1 MEKKTIIFG
10 KRSNLTNFLLK
21 TIEDSIAFSSLDK
34 NNISLLNKCI
44 NPNII
49 INQFYPSFGLSE
61 IKDYKNFYE
70 LSIIKLSEIIDFFK
84 DKKINKIIYTSSS
97 SIYGSLGDINNFGN
111 NRDLY
116 SSTKLA
122 CENLIKNF
130 SRKNKSD
137 FIITRIFNMYGG
149 EDKFSLI
156 AKILESI
163 RNNNKFIIYNN
174 GSSVRDFI
182 HVSDVSSIYKKLIS
196 YKFSGIVDIGTGQG
210 VRIKDLLE
218 SIIKPKIKIFNDPKF
233 SDEIET
239 SIANNQFIL
248 NNLKYKNFISL
259 KNFFLKEKIFVDVS
273 KLNFLPF
280 NQKNNLERYID
291 GSLIYG
297 AGYAGKKIYLE
308 FSKNNN
314 KVYGFIDDNFDKI
327 GKNLYGKKVY
337 SLNYIESLSKS
348 HRISNI
354 VIAIPSISDHKKDK
368 LIKKLIPLADTITA
382 LPEKQFLTS
391 KKIEFNDIQDINYEN
406 ILGKKSDTINFNKN
420 YFKDYV
426 ILVTGAGGTIGSN
439 LTSELNKNSFKKLI
453 LFDHD
458 ETALFNIN
466 RKFNSPK
473 VIPILGSL
481 NNISLIKNII
491 DTHKVTHI
499 YHAAAYKHVSM
510 LEDNIHTAID
520 NNVFCTINLIK
531 SLNKNVRSLTIISTD
546 KATRPKS
553 ILGMSKRISEIL
565 AQTLIKKLNPRTNLS
580 IVRFGNVFA
589 SQGSLIEI
597 LIDQI
602 KKGQTIN
609 ITSKNAERYFMSAE
623 QACKFVIASTFINS
637 KDKILIFNM
646 GKPVKIFN
654 LVNSIIR
661 FMNLDPRNTKINY
674 SGLKKGEKLK
684 EEMSIS
690 KKLNKTKYNQI
701 YSFSEPLYN
710 YNSVVKF
717 VDRLTLA
724 ISRNNEKLTIKLIKE
739 FLKKELSIKT

>member
-1 MEKKTIIFG
+1 
-10 KRSNLTNFLLK
+10 
-21 TIEDSIAFSSLDK
+21 
-34 NNISLLNKCI
+34 
-44 NPNII
+44 
-49 INQFYPSFGLSE
+49 
-61 IKDYKNFYE
+61 
-70 LSIIKLSEIIDFFK
+70 
-84 DKKINKIIYTSSS
+84 
-97 SIYGSLGDINNFGN
+97 
-111 NRDLY
+111 
-116 SSTKLA
+116 
-122 CENLIKNF
+122 
-130 SRKNKSD
+130 
-137 FIITRIFNMYGG
+137 MYGG
-149 EDKFSLI
+149 ADNFSLI
-156 AKILESI
+156 AKVIDVIKKKSS
-163 RNNNKFIIYNN
+163 FVVFNN

-182 HVSDVSSIYKKLIS
+182 HVSDVSNIYKKLIN
-196 YKFSGIVDIGTGQG
+196 YKFSGTIDIGTGQG
-210 VRIKDLLE
+210 VEIKSLID
-218 SIIKPKIKIFNDPKF
+218 SIIKPRIKIVYDSKIT
-233 SDEIET
+233 DEIEY
-239 SIANNQFIL
+239 SVANNEFII
-248 NNLKYKNFISL
+248 NKLKYNKFIFL
-259 KNFFLKEKIFVDVS
+259 KDFFLEKKVFINSS
-273 KLNFLPF
+273 KCKFFTF
-280 NQKNNLERYID
+280 NQKNNLERYIQ

-308 FSKNNN
+308 FSKYNQ
-314 KVYGFIDDNFDKI
+314 KVFGFIDDNLNKI
-327 GKNLYGKKVY
+327 GKNIYGKKVY
-337 SLNYIESLSKS
+337 TLKSVELLSKS
-348 HRISNI
+348 HKISSI
-354 VIAIPSISDHKKDK
+354 VIAIPSLNRIKKDA
-368 LIKKLIPLADTITA
+368 LIKKLIPLADTVTA
-382 LPEKQFLTS
+382 LPEKKFLTS
-391 KKIEFNDIQDINYEN
+391 KKINFNDIQDINYEN
-406 ILGKKSDTINFNKN
+406 ILGKKFDTINFKKN

-426 ILVTGAGGTIGSN
+426 ILITGAGGTIGSN
-439 LTSELNKNSFKKLI
+439 LTSELNKNSFKKII

-466 RKFNSPK
+466 RKFNGPR
-473 VIPILGSL
+473 VVPILGSL

-499 YHAAAYKHVSM
+499 YHAAAYKHVGM
-510 LEDNIHTAID
+510 LEDNIHSAID

-602 KKGQTIN
+602 KNGQTIN

-623 QACKFVIASTFINS
+623 QACKLVIASTFINS
-637 KDKILIFNM
+637 RDKILIFNM

-684 EEMSIS
+684 EEISIS

-717 VDRLTLA
+717 IDSLTLA
-724 ISRNNEKLTIKLIKE
+724 ISCNNEKLTIKLIKK

>member
-1 MEKKTIIFG
+1 MQYKTIIFG
-10 KRSNLTNFLLK
+10 QRSNLTNFLLDV
-21 TIEDSIAFSSLDK
+21 IEGSIAISSSEK
-34 NNISLLNKCI
+34 NIISLLDKYE

-49 INQFYPSFGLSE
+49 INQFYPSSDLSK
-61 IKDYKNFYE
+61 INNYKKFYE
-70 LSIIKLSEIIDFFK
+70 LTILKLSEILNLLK
-84 DKKINKIIYTSSS
+84 EKKINKIIYTSSS
-97 SIYGSLGDINNFGN
+97 SVYGSLGGINNHNN

-130 SRKNKSD
+130 SNKKKLD
-137 FIITRIFNMYGG
+137 FIVTRIFNMYGG
-149 EDKFSLI
+149 ADNFSLI
-156 AKILESI
+156 AKVIDVIKKKSS
-163 RNNNKFIIYNN
+163 FVVFNN

-182 HVSDVSSIYKKLIS
+182 HVSDVSNIYKKLIN
-196 YKFSGIVDIGTGQG
+196 YKFSGTIDIGTGQG
-210 VRIKDLLE
+210 VEIKSLID
-218 SIIKPKIKIFNDPKF
+218 SIIKPRIKIVYDSKIT
-233 SDEIET
+233 DEIEY
-239 SIANNQFIL
+239 SVANNEFII
-248 NNLKYKNFISL
+248 NKLKYNKFIFL
-259 KNFFLKEKIFVDVS
+259 KDFFLEKKVFINSS
-273 KLNFLPF
+273 KCKFFTF
-280 NQKNNLERYID
+280 NQKNNLERYIQ

-308 FSKNNN
+308 FSKYNQ
-314 KVYGFIDDNFDKI
+314 KVFGFIDDNLNKI
-327 GKNLYGKKVY
+327 GKNIYGKKVY
-337 SLNYIESLSKS
+337 TLKSVELLSKS
-348 HRISNI
+348 HKISSI
-354 VIAIPSISDHKKDK
+354 VIAIPSLNRIKKDA
-368 LIKKLIPLADTITA
+368 LIKKLIPLADTVTA
-382 LPEKQFLTS
+382 LPEKKFLTS
-391 KKIEFNDIQDINYEN
+391 KKINFNDIQDINYEN
-406 ILGKKSDTINFNKN
+406 ILGKKFDTINFKKN

-426 ILVTGAGGTIGSN
+426 ILITGAGGTIGSN
-439 LTSELNKNSFKKLI
+439 LTSELNKNSFKKII

-466 RKFNSPK
+466 RKFNGPR
-473 VIPILGSL
+473 VVPILGSL

-499 YHAAAYKHVSM
+499 YHAAAYKHVGM
-510 LEDNIHTAID
+510 LEDNIHSAID

-602 KKGQTIN
+602 KNGQTIN

-623 QACKFVIASTFINS
+623 QACKLVIASTFINS
-637 KDKILIFNM
+637 RDKILIFNM

-684 EEMSIS
+684 EEISIS

-717 VDRLTLA
+717 IDSLTLA
-724 ISRNNEKLTIKLIKE
+724 ISCNNEKLTIKLIKK

>member
-1 MEKKTIIFG
+1 M
-10 KRSNLTNFLLK
+10 
-21 TIEDSIAFSSLDK
+21 
-34 NNISLLNKCI
+34 
-44 NPNII
+44 
-49 INQFYPSFGLSE
+49 
-61 IKDYKNFYE
+61 
-70 LSIIKLSEIIDFFK
+70 
-84 DKKINKIIYTSSS
+84 
-97 SIYGSLGDINNFGN
+97 
-111 NRDLY
+111 
-116 SSTKLA
+116 
-122 CENLIKNF
+122 
-130 SRKNKSD
+130 
-137 FIITRIFNMYGG
+137 
-149 EDKFSLI
+149 
-156 AKILESI
+156 
-163 RNNNKFIIYNN
+163 
-174 GSSVRDFI
+174 
-182 HVSDVSSIYKKLIS
+182 
-196 YKFSGIVDIGTGQG
+196 
-210 VRIKDLLE
+210 
-218 SIIKPKIKIFNDPKF
+218 
-233 SDEIET
+233 
-239 SIANNQFIL
+239 
-248 NNLKYKNFISL
+248 
-259 KNFFLKEKIFVDVS
+259 
-273 KLNFLPF
+273 
-280 NQKNNLERYID
+280 
-291 GSLIYG
+291 
-297 AGYAGKKIYLE
+297 
-308 FSKNNN
+308 
-314 KVYGFIDDNFDKI
+314 
-327 GKNLYGKKVY
+327 
-337 SLNYIESLSKS
+337 
-348 HRISNI
+348 
-354 VIAIPSISDHKKDK
+354 
-368 LIKKLIPLADTITA
+368 
-382 LPEKQFLTS
+382 
-391 KKIEFNDIQDINYEN
+391 
-406 ILGKKSDTINFNKN
+406 
-420 YFKDYV
+420 
-426 ILVTGAGGTIGSN
+426 VTGAGGTIGSN

-510 LEDNIHTAID
+510 LEDNIHSAID

-684 EEMSIS
+684 EEISIS

-717 VDRLTLA
+717 IDSLTLV